1 MGTGSTRVLIGA
13 AVTALVLSGCGL
25 LGGDEREPGRGGDPE
40 WVLDEDSERYY
51 RPDLVVHSTEL
62 IEEHFPV
69 LEVPTSATIAEGRF
83 TDPSERVPIPAPDDY
98 WWQSVTVLDLG
109 QADTLMARAL
119 PGGAS
124 DLGGSAGPE
133 SLPDREVRTMMVGPL
148 EPGIEDCDGDWI
160 DVTPALTE
168 PGYTGRSAAGDIIE
182 LAVVCESGTQLITS
196 AHDM

>member
-1 MGTGSTRVLIGA
+1 MGTRSTRVLIGA

-83 TDPSERVPIPAPDDY
+83 TDPYERVPIPAPDDY
-98 WWQSVTVLDLG
+98 WWQAVIELEPSQVDELL
-109 QADTLMARAL
+109 AL
-119 PGGAS
+119 AAASGAS
-124 DLGGSAGPE
+124 DLGGAGSPGPVTE
-133 SLPDREVRTMMVGPL
+133 EHVLAEVVPTL
-148 EPGIEDCDGDWI
+148 EGEVQDCEGGWI
-160 DVTPALTE
+160 DVMPALAQSSGTNI
-168 PGYTGRSAAGDIIE
+168 SDAGD
-182 LAVVCESGTQLITS
+182 LLDLTVVCEGGTQLITS
-196 AHDM
+196 ARDM